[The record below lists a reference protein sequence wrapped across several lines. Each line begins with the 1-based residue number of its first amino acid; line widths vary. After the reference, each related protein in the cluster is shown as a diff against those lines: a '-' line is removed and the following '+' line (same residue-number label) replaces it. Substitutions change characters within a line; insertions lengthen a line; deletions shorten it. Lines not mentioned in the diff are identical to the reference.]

1 MKRKRVW
8 IFLAAC
14 LAAVAVTACSAA
26 VEDTEDSS
34 PKEAEEVES
43 PLEETSAGVEEEET
57 PQLPEDTQPAEDE
70 EPAES
75 EAPTVE
81 DALAYVDQDVSALYE
96 AIGEPLSSAYEAS
109 CAGDG
114 DDGILKYDGFTVFT
128 YREPDGSAE
137 TVIDAE

>member
-1 MKRKRVW
+1 MKRVW
-8 IFLAAC
+8 ILLAAC
-14 LAAVAVTACSAA
+14 LVAGAVTACGAA
-26 VEDTEDSS
+26 VEDTEA
-34 PKEAEEVES
+34 PAPQEAGEVES

-57 PQLPEDTQPAEDE
+57 PQAPEDAQPAEDE
-70 EPAES
+70 EPAEPDG
-75 EAPTVE
+75 PTVE

-96 AIGEPLSSAYEAS
+96 AIGAPVSSAYEAS

-114 DDGILKYDGFTVFT
+114 DDGILEYEGFTVFT